1 MISRSVALLL
11 SYVRW
16 GRRLPQATE
25 SIFTARSPLGRSIKI
40 FLFGVGVILPLGSLI
55 WALLYW
61 HGCSV
66 RRSTATREHAVPIAC
81 EKSKLKQSVLVVAG

>member
-1 MISRSVALLL
+1 MISRPVAFIH
-11 SYVRW
+11 SYVSMV
-16 GRRLPQATE
+16 RRLPQATE

-61 HGCSV
+61 HGCGV
-66 RRSTATREHAVPIAC
+66 RQNYCDSRVCCPNR
-81 EKSKLKQSVLVVAG
+81 L